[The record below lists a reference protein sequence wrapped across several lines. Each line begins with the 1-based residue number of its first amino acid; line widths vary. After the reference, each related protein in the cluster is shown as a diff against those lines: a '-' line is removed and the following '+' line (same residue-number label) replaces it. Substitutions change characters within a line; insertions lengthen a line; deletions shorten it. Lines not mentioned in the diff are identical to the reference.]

1 MVEQIQSLI
10 ALELNWLL
18 TSGPS
23 VQVWSAAL

>member
-23 VQVWSAAL
+23 VQV

>member
-1 MVEQIQSLI
+1 MVEQIQRLI

-23 VQVWSAAL
+23 VQV